1 MQKQRSL
8 AQIGLLPA
16 AGLIFMLA
24 VGCATPDTWE
34 IFDTQSGRRSRIP
47 MSRTWL
53 QNCQGFFRRRFGAG
67 RGNRDCCRDRRPFGI
82 VC

>member
-34 IFDTQSGRRSRIP
+34 IFDIQSRQAIQDS

-53 QNCQGFFRRRFGAG
+53 QNCQRFFRRRFW
-67 RGNRDCCRDRRPFGI
+67 CRTRQ
-82 VC
+82 